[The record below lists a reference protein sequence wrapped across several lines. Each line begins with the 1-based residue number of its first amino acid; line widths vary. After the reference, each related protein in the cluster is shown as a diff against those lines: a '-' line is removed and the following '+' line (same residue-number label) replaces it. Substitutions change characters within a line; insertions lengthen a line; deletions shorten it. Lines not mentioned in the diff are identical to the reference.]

1 MKLRSGLLGGKPAV
15 GQALAPAAAD
25 SFEVCPGSGGR
36 DDEAPVAGR
45 GPPQLQ
51 RLLGLDEA
59 SAGCGDLVTL
69 PLVPAAQLLM

>member
-1 MKLRSGLLGGKPAV
+1 M

-25 SFEVCPGSGGR
+25 SLEASPGSGGR

-45 GPPQLQ
+45 GSPQLQ

-59 SAGCGDLVTL
+59 GAAGCGDLVTL
-69 PLVPAAQLLM
+69 PLVPAAQLLGVTSEM